1 MKNGD
6 YILVRAPDEYPGTK
20 YRGRYCYE
28 HLLVFWQTHG
38 FLPKNGEIVHHKD
51 GNKHNNSP
59 ENLALMKTSE
69 HVSMH
74 KKEQS
79 KNYVELICPGCQ
91 KVFVREKRQTHLV
104 KHGNSATCCSRHCAG
119 VFSNLN
125 KSEKDVRLA
134 RMVVR
139 EFVMNQ

>member
-6 YILVRAPDEYPGTK
+6 YTLVRAPDEYPGTK

-59 ENLALMKTSE
+59 DNLALMKTSE

-91 KVFVREKRQTHLV
+91 KVFVREKD
-104 KHGNSATCCSRHCAG
+104 RHTW
-119 VFSNLN
+119 LN
-125 KSEKDVRLA
+125 TGIALLA
-134 RMVVR
+134 VQDIVL
-139 EFVMNQ
+139 ECFPI